1 MKLLLTSAGLVNTAI
16 VEALEDL
23 LGKPIGAASV
33 MYVPTAIHATPGGVG
48 YAWRMLDTA
57 RLGEWNEV
65 GFLELTALPSVPTE
79 RWLPQLES
87 ADVVMVGG
95 GNTPYL
101 SFWFERSGFAALL
114 PRLLRR
120 AVYVGVSAGSLVVG
134 SNLYVDRER
143 LAREG
148 VYDDMYGD
156 AAPFGSG
163 SDTALA
169 LVDFADRGL
178 RYIAAAHLPQTM
190 RCADRQRGYVLAAA
204 GCRPALTGVG
214 QH

>member
-65 GFLELTALPSVPTE
+65 GFLELTALPSVPAE

-95 GNTPYL
+95 GNTPYV
-101 SFWFERSGFAALL
+101 SFWFERSGLAALL

-120 AVYVGVSAGSLVVG
+120 AV
-134 SNLYVDRER
+134 
-143 LAREG
+143 
-148 VYDDMYGD
+148 
-156 AAPFGSG
+156 
-163 SDTALA
+163 
-169 LVDFADRGL
+169 
-178 RYIAAAHLPQTM
+178 
-190 RCADRQRGYVLAAA
+190 
-204 GCRPALTGVG
+204 
-214 QH
+214 